1 MLDTTQV
8 GDTLSNDI
16 KNAFYFGPW
25 FFISHFQGLSFV
37 FIFFALKRA
46 EFCHA
51 MWKFWSVPFFVS
63 ALHRRQLPRNEA
75 RSFFFILFFFFLSP
89 LMLLLRAQVFT
100 GRSSIFF
107 NCTILRSSSSPT
119 RKPPSQLLWPWRL
132 LVLIS
137 FAPVLSLSLSLFLF
151 SFLHE
156 EENALSPFWQ
166 RDCENVKWPQVTFI
180 TKRKQEISKNPIEN
194 LAFWRQSIGRAAIR
208 AKGAKMHKQGKNE
221 CVGKGEWMKK
231 RATWKR
237 KKQQQ
242 QINSKMRQ
250 KHKIHVRKKKK
261 KKRQCMHSGS

>member
-1 MLDTTQV
+1 MIFHFS
-8 GDTLSNDI
+8 LSR
-16 KNAFYFGPW
+16 AFFCFYFFRFETRRILPCDVK
-25 FFISHFQGLSFV
+25 I
-37 FIFFALKRA
+37 LKRSLLCFGA
-46 EFCHA
+46 TPPATSKKRGALFL
-51 MWKFWSVPFFVS
+51 FYFV
-63 ALHRRQLPRNEA
+63 
-75 RSFFFILFFFFLSP
+75 FFFLSP

-137 FAPVLSLSLSLFLF
+137 FAPVISLSLSLFLF

-208 AKGAKMHKQGKNE
+208 ANGAKMHKQGKNE

-261 KKRQCMHSGS
+261 KKDSACTAGVNEKTQCVFGTQK